1 MLPRDLL
8 RDSGIEELRLQL
20 ANSVARTI
28 LACVIL
34 RSMAHFANYGNH
46 SRQPLFFYRHESR
59 IRSNASRMRQMFVEQ
74 HHRIR
79 QSNSSCALRSQDL
92 SI

>member
-8 RDSGIEELRLQL
+8 RDSGLEELRLQL

-34 RSMAHFANYGNH
+34 RSTAHFTNYGNH

-59 IRSNASRMRQMFVEQ
+59 IRSNTSRMVRCLWNNITEFVKGIWYIAISLEP
-74 HHRIR
+74 
-79 QSNSSCALRSQDL
+79 
-92 SI
+92 